1 MFYNAKSHKLNIYV
15 VTLTFCSSTSS
26 SVSSPSVC
34 AFLLEEGAVLSYEAL
49 QQQIHLNIS
58 TFPKSQRKRLVLK
71 KMTTQSAQDEKK
83 SVHAVNPKRK
93 MLLSISAV

>member
-1 MFYNAKSHKLNIYV
+1 MFYLYNTKSHKLNIYV

-58 TFPKSQRKRLVLK
+58 TFPKSQRKHLVLNK
-71 KMTTQSAQDEKK
+71 
-83 SVHAVNPKRK
+83 
-93 MLLSISAV
+93 